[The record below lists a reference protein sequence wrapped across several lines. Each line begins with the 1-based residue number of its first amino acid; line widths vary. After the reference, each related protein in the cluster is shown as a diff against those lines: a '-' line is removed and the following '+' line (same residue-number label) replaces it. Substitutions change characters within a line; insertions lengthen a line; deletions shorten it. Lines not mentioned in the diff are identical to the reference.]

1 MALMRSKRSRIP
13 GLTTSLSWMTP
24 STPRVE
30 EATTSGVPPSR
41 ATGSTRAFNS
51 SRRSGSPSECTHC
64 STESVAPLRSCSPAA
79 STPLMRV
86 SAVNGTLTT
95 SCGTPFRDT
104 PRVFPNSTMER
115 PSGVSSPEEAR
126 QAACIISSIFT
137 PGRGRNAEAMRL
149 PSVIVPV
156 LSSSSTSTSPAA
168 STARPDR
175 ASTLRWSRRSIP
187 AMPMAASRPL
197 IVVGMRHTSSATSTT
212 ISMLMP

>member
-1 MALMRSKRSRIP
+1 
-13 GLTTSLSWMTP
+13 MTP

-126 QAACIISSIFT
+126 QAACIISS
-137 PGRGRNAEAMRL
+137 PCGCRAGSSRSCRAAAQPRPRRPPPRG
-149 PSVIVPV
+149 P
-156 LSSSSTSTSPAA
+156 TGPAHCA
-168 STARPDR
+168 GAGGP
-175 ASTLRWSRRSIP
+175 SRRCRWP
-187 AMPMAASRPL
+187 RAGR
-197 IVVGMRHTSSATSTT
+197 
-212 ISMLMP
+212 